1 MSETILMPT
10 NRDDLKV
17 KLLAQAEA
25 AIDKMLSDER
35 LSDHMTLSEIE
46 AVVGVSETDF
56 RQRVLEEIIATQ
68 QETAKTCPMCGST
81 LRNKGKRKKR
91 MVTLRGESEIERTY
105 YHCETC
111 QKGYF
116 PPR

>member
-1 MSETILMPT
+1 MAT
-10 NRDDLKV
+10 NRDDLKA

-25 AIDKMLSDER
+25 AIEQMLSDER
-35 LSDHMTLSEIE
+35 LSEAMTMSEIE
-46 AVVGVSETDF
+46 GLVGASEADF
-56 RQRVLEEIIATQ
+56 RQRALEEIIAIQ
-68 QETAKTCPMCGST
+68 QENAKTCPLCGSS

-91 MVTLRGESEIERTY
+91 VVTLRGESEIERTY

-111 QKGYF
+111 QQGYF

>member
-1 MSETILMPT
+1 MPP
-10 NRDDLKV
+10 NHDELKA

-35 LSDHMTLSEIE
+35 LSEQMTLSEIE
-46 AVVGVSETDF
+46 AVVGESEADF
-56 RQRVLEEIIATQ
+56 RQRSLEEIIATQ
-68 QETAKTCPMCGST
+68 QANAKGCPLCGGA

-91 MVTLRGESEIERTY
+91 VVTLRGESEIERTY
-105 YHCETC
+105 YYCETC

>member
-1 MSETILMPT
+1 MPT
-10 NRDDLKV
+10 NPKELKA
-17 KLLAQAEA
+17 KLLAEAEA

-35 LSDHMTLSEIE
+35 LSNHMTLSDIE
-46 AVVGVSETDF
+46 AVVGVSEADF
-56 RQRVLEEIIATQ
+56 RQRVLEEIIAV
-68 QETAKTCPMCGST
+68 QEESAKTCPLCGSS

-91 MVTLRGESEIERTY
+91 VVTLRGESEIERTY

>member
-1 MSETILMPT
+1 MLT
-10 NRDDLKV
+10 NRDDLKA

-25 AIDKMLSDER
+25 AIDKLLSDER
-35 LSDHMTLSEIE
+35 LSEQMTMSEIE
-46 AVVGVSETDF
+46 AVVGVSEADF
-56 RQRVLEEIIATQ
+56 RQRTLEEIIATQ
-68 QETAKTCPMCGST
+68 QEKAKSCPMCGGS

-91 MVTLRGESEIERTY
+91 VVTLRGESEIERTY

-111 QKGYF
+111 KKGYF

>member
-1 MSETILMPT
+1 MPT
-10 NRDDLKV
+10 SHGDLKA

-25 AIDKMLSDER
+25 AIDKILSDER
-35 LSDHMTLSEIE
+35 LSDHMSLSEIE
-46 AVVGVSETDF
+46 AVVGVSERDF
-56 RQRVLEEIIATQ
+56 RQRALEEIIATQ
-68 QETAKTCPMCGST
+68 QANAKTCPLCSSA

-91 MVTLRGESEIERTY
+91 VVTLRGESEIERTY

>member
-1 MSETILMPT
+1 MMRTK
-10 NRDDLKV
+10 RDDLKA
-17 KLLAQAEA
+17 KLLAQAET

-46 AVVGVSETDF
+46 AVVGVSEADF
-56 RQRVLEEIIATQ
+56 RQRALEEIIATQ
-68 QETAKTCPMCGST
+68 QENAKTCPLCSSR

-91 MVTLRGESEIERTY
+91 VVTLRGESEIERTY

-111 QKGYF
+111 QKGFF

>member
-1 MSETILMPT
+1 MPT
-10 NRDDLKV
+10 NRDDLKA

-25 AIDKMLSDER
+25 AIDKILSDER
-35 LSDHMTLSEIE
+35 LSEEMTMSEIE
-46 AVVGVSETDF
+46 AVVGESEVDF
-56 RQRVLEEIIATQ
+56 RQRTLEEIIAIQ
-68 QETAKTCPMCGST
+68 QENAKTCPLCGSR

-91 MVTLRGESEIERTY
+91 VVTLRGESEIERTY

>member
-1 MSETILMPT
+1 MSSK
-10 NRDDLKV
+10 RDDLKA

-35 LSDHMTLSEIE
+35 LSEAMTLSDME
-46 AVVGVSETDF
+46 AVIGVSEADF
-56 RQRVLEEIIATQ
+56 RQGALEEIIAIQ
-68 QETAKTCPMCGST
+68 QERPTTCPLCGGK

-91 MVTLRGESEIERTY
+91 VVTLRGETDVERTY
-105 YHCETC
+105 YQCEGC
-111 QKGYF
+111 GKGYF

>member
-1 MSETILMPT
+1 MPT
-10 NRDDLKV
+10 NRDDLKA

-25 AIDKMLSDER
+25 AIDKVLSDKR
-35 LSDHMTLSEIE
+35 LSEQMTLSEIE
-46 AVVGVSETDF
+46 AVVGGSEADF
-56 RQRVLEEIIATQ
+56 RQGALEEIIATQ
-68 QETAKTCPMCGST
+68 EADMKTCPLCGGA

-91 MVTLRGESEIERTY
+91 VVTLRGECEIERSY

-111 QKGYF
+111 QRGYF

>member
-1 MSETILMPT
+1 MPT
-10 NRDDLKV
+10 NRDDLKA

-35 LSDHMTLSEIE
+35 LSEQMTLSEIE
-46 AVVGVSETDF
+46 AVVGESEADF
-56 RQRVLEEIIATQ
+56 RQRALEEIIATQ
-68 QETAKTCPMCGST
+68 QANAKSCPLCGGA
-81 LRNKGKRKKR
+81 LRNKGKRKR
-91 MVTLRGESEIERTY
+91 RVVTLRGESEIERTY

>member
-1 MSETILMPT
+1 MST
-10 NRDDLKV
+10 NRDELKA
-17 KLLAQAEA
+17 KLLGQAEA

-35 LSDHMTLSEIE
+35 LNEQMTLSDIE
-46 AVVGVSETDF
+46 AVIGVSEADF
-56 RQRVLEEIIATQ
+56 RQRALEEIIAMQ
-68 QETAKTCPMCGST
+68 QESTKTCPLCGSQ

-91 MVTLRGESEIERTY
+91 VVSLRGETGVERNY
-105 YHCETC
+105 YQCERC

>member
-1 MSETILMPT
+1 MPT
-10 NRDDLKV
+10 DRDDLKA

-35 LSDHMTLSEIE
+35 LSQQMTMSEIE
-46 AVVGVSETDF
+46 AVVGESEADF
-56 RQRVLEEIIATQ
+56 RQRALEEIIAMQ
-68 QETAKTCPMCGST
+68 QEEAKTCPLCGGG

-91 MVTLRGESEIERTY
+91 VVTLRGESEIERNY